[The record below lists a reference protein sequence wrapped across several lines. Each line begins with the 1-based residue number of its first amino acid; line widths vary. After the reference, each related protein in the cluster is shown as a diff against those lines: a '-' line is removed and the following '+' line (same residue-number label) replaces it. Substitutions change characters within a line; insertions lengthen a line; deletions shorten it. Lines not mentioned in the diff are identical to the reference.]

1 VSLLVSLKRTLTK
14 LSLASNPD
22 IDNEAVP
29 AILLLLKLSFLS
41 ILDTGIDMVGLR
53 RLAEFAHKTDQLI
66 DIEMPYASQD
76 YVDSQ

>member
-1 VSLLVSLKRTLTK
+1 MFLLVSLKRTLTK

-29 AILLLLKLSFLS
+29 AMLLLLKLSFLS
-41 ILDTGIDMVGLR
+41 ILDTGIDMAGLR

-66 DIEMPYASQD
+66 DIEIPYACQD